1 MNHKYFLQKLSFYV
15 DNELSTDEKLQVARH
30 VENCDECKQR
40 LQVLHTLKSNI
51 RLAGDIELPDNFAP
65 SVARR
70 IRLEQEGTVLWLGP
84 EVFARRLVLALF
96 VVVMCLV
103 GLGSLFQPEQ
113 SVTMDRYLRADQQDS
128 VSLQVLTPQ
137 REISKDDILYAAISK

>member
-1 MNHKYFLQKLSFYV
+1 MNHKYFLQKLSLYV
-15 DNELSTDEKLQVARH
+15 DNELSTDEKLQVVRH
-30 VENCDECKQR
+30 VEDCDECKQR

-70 IRLEQEGTVLWLGP
+70 IRLEQEGAVLWLGP
-84 EVFARRLVLALF
+84 EVFARRLVLVLF

>member
-1 MNHKYFLQKLSFYV
+1 MNHKYFLQKLSHYV
-15 DNELSTDEKLQVARH
+15 DNELSTDEKLH
-30 VENCDECKQR
+30 VERHIEGCDECKQR
-40 LQVLHTLKSNI
+40 LQVLHTLTSSI
-51 RLAGDIELPDNFAP
+51 RSAGDVELPDNFAP
-65 SVARR
+65 SVGRR
-70 IRLEQEGTVLWLGP
+70 IRLEQEGAGLWLGP

-96 VVVMCLV
+96 VVVICLV
-103 GLGSLFQPEQ
+103 GLGSLFKPEQ